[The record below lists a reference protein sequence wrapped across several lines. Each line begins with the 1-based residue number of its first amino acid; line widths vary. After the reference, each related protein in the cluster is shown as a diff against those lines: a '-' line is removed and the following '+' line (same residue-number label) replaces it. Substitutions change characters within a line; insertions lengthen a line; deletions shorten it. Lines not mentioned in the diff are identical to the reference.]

1 MPRRVSQ
8 RGRRRRARASG
19 AGGGGSIGD
28 GVFTSVIVS
37 VLVLGAG
44 VIVFGQRPPTALQ
57 PATVLRARDIARR
70 VSRLDLLLTAPVDD
84 ENSILMDSLRAVGLV
99 RKRVDRPVVGKKAYV
114 RMWERVR
121 AVIVLAAIIISLG
134 VLLAT
139 VVGLFFLALGFL
151 LEQAIG

>member
-1 MPRRVSQ
+1 M
-8 RGRRRRARASG
+8 
-19 AGGGGSIGD
+19 
-28 GVFTSVIVS
+28 FTSVIVS

-44 VIVFGQRPPTALQ
+44 FIVFGRRPPAALQ
-57 PATVLRARDIARR
+57 PATVVRVTGTARR
-70 VSRLDLLLTAPVDD
+70 VTRIDVLRTAPVDD
-84 ENSILMDSLRAVGLV
+84 ENSIVMDSLRAIGLV
-99 RKRVDRPVVGKKAYV
+99 RKRVDQPVVGKKAYV

-121 AVIVLAAIIISLG
+121 AIIVLAVIIITLG

>member
-1 MPRRVSQ
+1 M
-8 RGRRRRARASG
+8 
-19 AGGGGSIGD
+19 
-28 GVFTSVIVS
+28 S

-44 VIVFGQRPPTALQ
+44 FIVFGRRPPAALQ
-57 PATVLRARDIARR
+57 PATVVRVTGTARR
-70 VSRLDLLLTAPVDD
+70 VTRIDVLRTAPVDD
-84 ENSILMDSLRAVGLV
+84 ENSIVMDSLRAIGLV
-99 RKRVDRPVVGKKAYV
+99 RKRVDQPVVGKKAYV

-121 AVIVLAAIIISLG
+121 AIIVLAVIIITLG